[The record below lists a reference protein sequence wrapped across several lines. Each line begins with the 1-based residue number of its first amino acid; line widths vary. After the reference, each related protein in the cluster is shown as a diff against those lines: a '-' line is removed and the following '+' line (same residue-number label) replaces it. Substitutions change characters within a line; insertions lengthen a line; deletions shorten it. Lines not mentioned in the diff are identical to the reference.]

1 MTAMPGEIKEEQL
14 SVSDEQYFSKIIK
27 EDRPRVMQA
36 FHDLIE
42 GKINKVKEEY
52 RVLNKG
58 KNGRKIDWV
67 EAQATIETRDEQ
79 NRPLTLVGSSLVI
92 TDRKRMEEELMSAK
106 DRAEESNRLKSAF
119 LANMSHEIRTPLNA
133 IIGFSNILASTEE
146 EQENRNIS
154 ILLRVIIHCYYS
166 LSVIY

>member
-1 MTAMPGEIKEEQL
+1 M
-14 SVSDEQYFSKIIK
+14 
-27 EDRPRVMQA
+27 
-36 FHDLIE
+36 
-42 GKINKVKEEY
+42 
-52 RVLNKG
+52 
-58 KNGRKIDWV
+58 

-79 NRPLTLVGSSLVI
+79 NRPLTSVGSSLVI

-146 EQENRNIS
+146 EQEKQEYINIIES
-154 ILLRVIIHCYYS
+154 NNTLLLQLISDILDLSKIEAGTLEFSYS
-166 LSVIY
+166 NIDLQ